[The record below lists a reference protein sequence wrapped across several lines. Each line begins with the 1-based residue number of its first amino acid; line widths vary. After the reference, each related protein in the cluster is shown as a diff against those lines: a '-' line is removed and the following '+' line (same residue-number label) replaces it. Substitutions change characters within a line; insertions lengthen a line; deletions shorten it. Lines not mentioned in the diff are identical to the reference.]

1 MSLACPTHIEDIGN
15 LTNGRKASFR
25 FEKVPRS
32 CNSHADNLELEKIA
46 KGIWRKLMFSKE
58 ENMREDQY
66 VNVLE
71 HQQKQKFLEW
81 MKNQS
86 ELAGNVACSS
96 ISRFVW
102 HTMSKTWKPKYD
114 NEDECSLLIQF
125 I

>member
-1 MSLACPTHIEDIGN
+1 MSMSSKFAWPNH
-15 LTNGRKASFR
+15 
-25 FEKVPRS
+25 
-32 CNSHADNLELEKIA
+32 EKIA

-58 ENMREDQY
+58 ENMREDEY

-102 HTMSKTWKPKYD
+102 HTMSKTWKPKML
-114 NEDECSLLIQF
+114 SKLILLGKIS
-125 I
+125 

>member
-1 MSLACPTHIEDIGN
+1 MHSTYRLYNFRNSFVRCLLKN
-15 LTNGRKASFR
+15 LF
-25 FEKVPRS
+25 
-32 CNSHADNLELEKIA
+32 NLQIA
-46 KGIWRKLMFSKE
+46 KGIWRQLMFSKE
-58 ENMREDQY
+58 ENIREDEY

-96 ISRFVW
+96 ICCFVW

-114 NEDECSLLIQF
+114 NKDECSLLIQF

>member
-1 MSLACPTHIEDIGN
+1 MRRSYDILYIIIGDLHSTYRLYNYRNSYVRCLLKN
-15 LTNGRKASFR
+15 LF
-25 FEKVPRS
+25 
-32 CNSHADNLELEKIA
+32 NLQIA
-46 KGIWRKLMFSKE
+46 KGIWCKLMFSKE

-102 HTMSKTWKPKYD
+102 HTMSRTWKPKYD

>member
-1 MSLACPTHIEDIGN
+1 MSLACPTYIEDIGN

-25 FEKVPRS
+25 FQKVHRS

-46 KGIWRKLMFSKE
+46 KGIWCKLMFSKE